1 MGETR
6 SIELAEDA
14 GELFKKDA
22 LKVGVFLVGA
32 NNIGGGGEGV
42 LIRFTHAE
50 GRERQSKGW
59 SEGSISSKTMKLPEV
74 QMRG

>member
-6 SIELAEDA
+6 SIELAEDV
-14 GELFKKDA
+14 GELFKKDS

-32 NNIGGGGEGV
+32 NNIGGSGEGV

-50 GRERQSKGW
+50 GRERERKGW
-59 SEGSISSKTMKLPEV
+59 SEGSISSKTMKPPEV
-74 QMRG
+74 QM

>member
-1 MGETR
+1 MGEMR
-6 SIELAEDA
+6 SIELAEDV

-32 NNIGGGGEGV
+32 NNVGGGGEGV

-50 GRERQSKGW
+50 SRE
-59 SEGSISSKTMKLPEV
+59 
-74 QMRG
+74 